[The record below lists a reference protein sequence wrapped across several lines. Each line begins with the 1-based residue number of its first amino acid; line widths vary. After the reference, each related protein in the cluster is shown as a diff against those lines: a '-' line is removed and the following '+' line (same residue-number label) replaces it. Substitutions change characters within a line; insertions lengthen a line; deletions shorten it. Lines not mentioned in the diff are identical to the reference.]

1 MLDHSLIVDPFRHL
15 KTFFCH
21 LVKMPS
27 STTVAKKH
35 CADLTEVANSVST
48 STNGPAILK
57 FVKISDKAQ
66 APSKGSPLA
75 AGYDLYSAA
84 DLVSEAF

>member
-1 MLDHSLIVDPFRHL
+1 MDCFRNL
-15 KTFFCH
+15 KTILQH
-21 LVKMPS
+21 LIKMPS

-35 CADLTEVANSVST
+35 CADLSEVTNSVTTST
-48 STNGPAILK
+48 SRPALLK

-84 DLVSEAF
+84 DIVRF